1 MTQVEIRPAV
11 KEDATTIHRFIT
23 DLAIYEK
30 AEHEMLASISEIE
43 TSIFGLDS
51 TVSGLICLLDGDA
64 IGFAVYFYN
73 YSTWL
78 GKNGLFLE
86 DLYVMPEHRGIG
98 AGKQLLQHLAKIA
111 VSKNCG
117 RFEWN
122 VLDWNEPAL
131 NFYASLGAK
140 QQKEWIGHRLEGE
153 SLLALARSS

>member
-1 MTQVEIRPAV
+1 MIDIRPA
-11 KEDATTIHRFIT
+11 KIEDAALIHRFIT

-30 AEHEMLASISEIE
+30 AEHEVLASISDIGI
-43 TSIFGLDS
+43 SIFGPNS
-51 TVSGLICLLDGDA
+51 TVSAVICSLDGEA
-64 IGFAVYFYN
+64 IGFAVFFYN

-122 VLDWNEPAL
+122 VLDWNKPAL
-131 NFYASLGAK
+131 DFYEALGAK
-140 QQKEWIGHRLEGE
+140 QQSEWIGHRIEGE
-153 SLLALARSS
+153 ALIALADSE